1 MDLLST
7 KKDGGAEEEHEPSV
21 IPKHPHDQTQYN
33 TISGEQS
40 TLTHT
45 REGNKK
51 KSKWDIKARHLG
63 DELVSPKI
71 KKK

>member
-33 TISGEQS
+33 TISGE
-40 TLTHT
+40 
-45 REGNKK
+45 
-51 KSKWDIKARHLG
+51 
-63 DELVSPKI
+63 
-71 KKK
+71 